1 MDFNFTK
8 SHTLPDT
15 QRVVSVKEF
24 FDVQGNTI
32 TEEFKG
38 SLPLDFDW
46 NVGLIIGDSGTGKTT
61 IVRELF
67 PNDYP
72 EPIQYEK
79 PSVIDDF
86 PSDKSID
93 DVVEMLVGVG
103 FSSPPSWLKPYSVLS
118 MGERMR
124 CDLTYYLLQDR
135 DLIIFDEF
143 TSVVD
148 RTTARYGSEVLAKK
162 IRKQNKKFIGV
173 SCHSDIVDF
182 MNPDWVF
189 DTNTMT
195 FYTPEKK
202 KSITNSTFS
211 RQRINQ
217 LGSYLGSITI

>member
-1 MDFNFTK
+1 MEFSFTK
-8 SHTLPDT
+8 THEVTETS
-15 QRVVSVKEF
+15 RVVSVKEY

-32 TEEFKG
+32 TEQFYG
-38 SLPLDFDW
+38 NLPLDFDW

-72 EPIQYEK
+72 EPIHYSK

-86 PSDKSID
+86 PSDKSVD
-93 DVVEMLVGVG
+93 EVVETLVGVG

-124 CDLTYYLLQDR
+124 CDLAYYLLQDR

-148 RTTARYGSEVLAKK
+148 RTTARYGSEVLANK

-173 SCHSDIVDF
+173 SCHSDIVEW
-182 MNPDWVF
+182 MNPDWIF

-195 FYTPEKK
+195 FTIPEKK
-202 KSITNSTFS
+202 KSNMSSIFT
-211 RQRINQ
+211 RQRISQ
-217 LGSYLGSITI
+217 LGNFLKSITI